1 MILEKQHIDFEQ
13 IYLSYFSKMKR
24 FAREYVLSDEDA
36 ENIVQDVF
44 LDFWE
49 KKELLPLPIN
59 ILAYLFTSIKNR
71 CIDFLRHKIVQKE
84 VENKMQEE
92 YRLTLQMKYYS
103 LGELD
108 EGIFEKDDVEQLL
121 SKVIDSL
128 PERCRE
134 IFLKSKIEGK
144 KQKEIAEEMNI
155 SINTVETQMGIA
167 YKKLRNELKDYFPF
181 CIICN
186 LNKKSDFLLADS
198 FSTFV
203 YTMNQ
208 VIKRWMNVY

>member
-108 EGIFEKDDVEQLL
+108 EGILGEDDVEQLL

-167 YKKLRNELKDYFPF
+167 YKKLRNELKDYFPLF
-181 CIICN
+181 I
-186 LNKKSDFLLADS
+186 FLYYL
-198 FSTFV
+198 
-203 YTMNQ
+203 
-208 VIKRWMNVY
+208 

>member
-92 YRLTLQMKYYS
+92 YRLTLQMKYY

-167 YKKLRNELKDYFPF
+167 YKKLRNELF
-181 CIICN
+181 I
-186 LNKKSDFLLADS
+186 FLYYL
-198 FSTFV
+198 
-203 YTMNQ
+203 
-208 VIKRWMNVY
+208 

>member
-84 VENKMQEE
+84 VENK
-92 YRLTLQMKYYS
+92 
-103 LGELD
+103 
-108 EGIFEKDDVEQLL
+108 I
-121 SKVIDSL
+121 IDSL

-167 YKKLRNELKDYFPF
+167 YKKLRNELKDYFPLF
-181 CIICN
+181 I
-186 LNKKSDFLLADS
+186 FLYYL
-198 FSTFV
+198 
-203 YTMNQ
+203 
-208 VIKRWMNVY
+208 

>member
-1 MILEKQHIDFEQ
+1 MRKLITKPHNLEVPGSSPGWSTK
-13 IYLSYFSKMKR
+13 KKKR

-167 YKKLRNELKDYFPF
+167 YKKLRNELKDYFPLF
-181 CIICN
+181 I
-186 LNKKSDFLLADS
+186 FLYYL
-198 FSTFV
+198 
-203 YTMNQ
+203 
-208 VIKRWMNVY
+208 

>member
-1 MILEKQHIDFEQ
+1 VILEKQHIDFEQ

-44 LDFWE
+44 LDFGE

>member
-108 EGIFEKDDVEQLL
+108 EGIIEKDDVEQLL

-167 YKKLRNELKDYFPF
+167 YKKLRNELKDYFPLF
-181 CIICN
+181 I
-186 LNKKSDFLLADS
+186 FLYYL
-198 FSTFV
+198 
-203 YTMNQ
+203 
-208 VIKRWMNVY
+208 

>member
-167 YKKLRNELKDYFPF
+167 YKKLRNELKDYFPLLSF

-186 LNKKSDFLLADS
+186 LNKK
-198 FSTFV
+198 
-203 YTMNQ
+203 
-208 VIKRWMNVY
+208 VIFF

>member
-92 YRLTLQMKYYS
+92 YRLTLQMKYHS

-167 YKKLRNELKDYFPF
+167 YKKLRNELKDYFPLF
-181 CIICN
+181 I
-186 LNKKSDFLLADS
+186 FLYYL
-198 FSTFV
+198 
-203 YTMNQ
+203 
-208 VIKRWMNVY
+208 

>member
-1 MILEKQHIDFEQ
+1 M
-13 IYLSYFSKMKR
+13 
-24 FAREYVLSDEDA
+24 SDEDA

-49 KKELLPLPIN
+49 KKELLPLSTIN
-59 ILAYLFTSIKNR
+59 LPAYLFTSIKNR

-84 VENKMQEE
+84 AEDKIQEE

-103 LGELD
+103 LEELN
-108 EGIFEKDDVEQLL
+108 EGIFEKEDVEQLL

-128 PERCRE
+128 PEKCRE

-144 KQKEIAEEMNI
+144 RQKEIAEEMNI

-167 YKKLRNELKDYFPF
+167 YKKLRNELKDYFPLF
-181 CIICN
+181 V
-186 LNKKSDFLLADS
+186 FLHCL
-198 FSTFV
+198 
-203 YTMNQ
+203 
-208 VIKRWMNVY
+208 

>member
-1 MILEKQHIDFEQ
+1 MIHSLPSSEPLTAQK
-13 IYLSYFSKMKR
+13 LFSKLYVSYYARLVR
-24 FAREYVLSDEDA
+24 FASLYVGAMGDA

-92 YRLTLQMKYYS
+92 HRLTLQMKYYS

-167 YKKLRNELKDYFPF
+167 YKKLRNELKDYFPLF
-181 CIICN
+181 I
-186 LNKKSDFLLADS
+186 FLYYL
-198 FSTFV
+198 
-203 YTMNQ
+203 
-208 VIKRWMNVY
+208 

>member
-84 VENKMQEE
+84 IEDKMQEE
-92 YRLTLQMKYYS
+92 YRLTLQIKYYS

-108 EGIFEKDDVEQLL
+108 EGIFETDDVEQLL
-121 SKVIDSL
+121 SKAMNSL

-134 IFLKSKIEGK
+134 IFLKSKLEGK

-167 YKKLRNELKDYFPF
+167 YKKLRNELKDYFPLF
-181 CIICN
+181 I
-186 LNKKSDFLLADS
+186 FLYYL
-198 FSTFV
+198 
-203 YTMNQ
+203 
-208 VIKRWMNVY
+208 

>member
-92 YRLTLQMKYYS
+92 YRLTLQMKYYTVFSNLCTQQNILTS
-103 LGELD
+103 LGIKLTIEL
-108 EGIFEKDDVEQLL
+108 Q
-121 SKVIDSL
+121 
-128 PERCRE
+128 
-134 IFLKSKIEGK
+134 
-144 KQKEIAEEMNI
+144 N
-155 SINTVETQMGIA
+155 
-167 YKKLRNELKDYFPF
+167 YKKK
-181 CIICN
+181 
-186 LNKKSDFLLADS
+186 
-198 FSTFV
+198 
-203 YTMNQ
+203 
-208 VIKRWMNVY
+208 

>member
-92 YRLTLQMKYYS
+92 YRLTLQMKYYA

-167 YKKLRNELKDYFPF
+167 YKKLRNELKDYFPLF
-181 CIICN
+181 I
-186 LNKKSDFLLADS
+186 FLYYL
-198 FSTFV
+198 
-203 YTMNQ
+203 
-208 VIKRWMNVY
+208 

>member
-167 YKKLRNELKDYFPF
+167 YKKLRNELKDYFPLFLSF

-198 FSTFV
+198 FFLHSS
-203 YTMNQ
+203 
-208 VIKRWMNVY
+208 IL

>member
-1 MILEKQHIDFEQ
+1 MILEEQHIDFEQ

-108 EGIFEKDDVEQLL
+108 EGIFEKAC
-121 SKVIDSL
+121 SDSFIN
-128 PERCRE
+128 C
-134 IFLKSKIEGK
+134 
-144 KQKEIAEEMNI
+144 
-155 SINTVETQMGIA
+155 SI
-167 YKKLRNELKDYFPF
+167 YF
-181 CIICN
+181 CIWAAV
-186 LNKKSDFLLADS
+186 LLFNPES
-198 FSTFV
+198 LFF
-203 YTMNQ
+203 
-208 VIKRWMNVY
+208 R

>member
-121 SKVIDSL
+121 SKVIDS
-128 PERCRE
+128 
-134 IFLKSKIEGK
+134 
-144 KQKEIAEEMNI
+144 A
-155 SINTVETQMGIA
+155 A
-167 YKKLRNELKDYFPF
+167 
-181 CIICN
+181 
-186 LNKKSDFLLADS
+186 
-198 FSTFV
+198 
-203 YTMNQ
+203 
-208 VIKRWMNVY
+208 

>member
-144 KQKEIAEEMNI
+144 KAKGNSRRDEHFN
-155 SINTVETQMGIA
+155 
-167 YKKLRNELKDYFPF
+167 
-181 CIICN
+181 
-186 LNKKSDFLLADS
+186 
-198 FSTFV
+198 
-203 YTMNQ
+203 
-208 VIKRWMNVY
+208 

>member
-103 LGELD
+103 DYPFMHLLYS
-108 EGIFEKDDVEQLL
+108 QLL
-121 SKVIDSL
+121 VCQRVCL
-128 PERCRE
+128 
-134 IFLKSKIEGK
+134 
-144 KQKEIAEEMNI
+144 Q
-155 SINTVETQMGIA
+155 NTVC
-167 YKKLRNELKDYFPF
+167 L
-181 CIICN
+181 IC
-186 LNKKSDFLLADS
+186 K
-198 FSTFV
+198 
-203 YTMNQ
+203 
-208 VIKRWMNVY
+208 

>member
-167 YKKLRNELKDYFPF
+167 YKKLRNELKDYFPLF
-181 CIICN
+181 I
-186 LNKKSDFLLADS
+186 FLL
-198 FSTFV
+198 FSRAVSIVGVQQLIFL
-203 YTMNQ
+203 Y
-208 VIKRWMNVY
+208 YL

>member
-167 YKKLRNELKDYFPF
+167 YKKLRNELKDYFPLLSF

-203 YTMNQ
+203 YTMN
-208 VIKRWMNVY
+208 

>member
-1 MILEKQHIDFEQ
+1 MILEKQHIDFAQ

-108 EGIFEKDDVEQLL
+108 EGIFYKYDVEQLL

-167 YKKLRNELKDYFPF
+167 YKKLRNELKDYFPLF
-181 CIICN
+181 I
-186 LNKKSDFLLADS
+186 FLYYL
-198 FSTFV
+198 
-203 YTMNQ
+203 
-208 VIKRWMNVY
+208 

>member
-121 SKVIDSL
+121 SKAI
-128 PERCRE
+128 
-134 IFLKSKIEGK
+134 
-144 KQKEIAEEMNI
+144 I

-167 YKKLRNELKDYFPF
+167 YKKLRNELKDYFPLF
-181 CIICN
+181 I
-186 LNKKSDFLLADS
+186 FLYYL
-198 FSTFV
+198 
-203 YTMNQ
+203 
-208 VIKRWMNVY
+208 

>member
-103 LGELD
+103 LGKLD

-167 YKKLRNELKDYFPF
+167 YKKLRNELKDYFPLF
-181 CIICN
+181 I
-186 LNKKSDFLLADS
+186 FLYYL
-198 FSTFV
+198 
-203 YTMNQ
+203 
-208 VIKRWMNVY
+208 